1 MKQLVFSIVG
11 AVLVILAVLILL
23 SLHSRDIRR
32 VELERSLDTAAE
44 QSLEKACITG
54 TDEIGDND
62 AMVADFMSNF
72 LGKMKS
78 DGKDLEVDVMA
89 ADIYKGILS
98 VKATEKYTFPNG
110 REGKISA
117 QTTSIV
123 ERESRRPTICTN
135 YYIPWEVARDAGF
148 DYTEGEDFLFHSRR
162 ESKGYEKSVDVKG
175 PEVSGWHFRGWRTY
189 TDSEGLPGNMA
200 VYQKGA

>member
-1 MKQLVFSIVG
+1 MKQLVFSLVG
-11 AVLVILAVLILL
+11 AVLVILAVIILL

-44 QSLEKACITG
+44 QSLKRACITG

-98 VKATEKYTFPNG
+98 VKVTEKYTFPNG
-110 REGKISA
+110 KEGKLTA

-123 ERESRRPTICTN
+123 ERESRRPTVCTN

-148 DYTEGEDFLFHSRR
+148 DYVENRDFLYHTRR
-162 ESKGYEKSVDVKG
+162 ASEGYEKAADIKG
-175 PEVSGWHFRGWRTY
+175 PDTGNYIFQGWRSY
-189 TDSEGLPGNMA
+189 TDADGLTGYMA
-200 VYQKGA
+200 VY